1 MSINGSRR
9 LHRPRAYSLLIIS
22 TSISEN
28 LCDPGTHPMYL
39 SHPLISGQF
48 YCVLT
53 TTFYPLISIYS
64 NIRIISL
71 ILAARKNSKIA
82 ITRSCHLVSAMSA
95 NLRLLHLY
103 QFTPVRWTFL
113 YAITDI
119 KNCMCNYWYRIYT
132 AMDFPCF
139 ISILSNH
146 YNIQSY
152 CCLITAS
159 YYINCA
165 IDSESDIS
173 WINYSYIIEEVCTS
187 YRRPRHT

>member
-1 MSINGSRR
+1 MISLFSRLR
-9 LHRPRAYSLLIIS
+9 S
-22 TSISEN
+22 N
-28 LCDPGTHPMYL
+28 
-39 SHPLISGQF
+39 QF
-48 YCVLT
+48 T
-53 TTFYPLISIYS
+53 TVQSYPLISIHS

-71 ILAARKNSKIA
+71 SLAARKNSKIA
-82 ITRSCHLVSAMSA
+82 ITRSCHLVSALSA

-103 QFTPVRWTFL
+103 QSIPVRWTFSYMV

-139 ISILSNH
+139 ISILSKL
-146 YNIQSY
+146 YSIQSY

-165 IDSESDIS
+165 SFIRRSSWKETIPQSIITTHQAYSIPIHYDLRLIIS
-173 WINYSYIIEEVCTS
+173 
-187 YRRPRHT
+187 

>member
-1 MSINGSRR
+1 MALAGCISLELILCLLYPRPYQRTYVILVLIPCTYHSRLSVDNSI
-9 LHRPRAYSLLIIS
+9 
-22 TSISEN
+22 
-28 LCDPGTHPMYL
+28 
-39 SHPLISGQF
+39 
-48 YCVLT
+48 CVLT
-53 TTFYPLISIYS
+53 TTFYPLISIHS

-82 ITRSCHLVSAMSA
+82 IMRSCHLVSALSA

-103 QFTPVRWTFL
+103 QSTPVRWTFL

-139 ISILSNH
+139 ISILSNL